1 MSPIAI
7 DDLPTLDTEVLVV
20 GAGPTGLM
28 AGLVLARRGVPAI
41 VVDPKDGPTRESRAL
56 AVQARTMEI
65 YDQLGLADR
74 VLAGASPALRV
85 RLGQGPDARS
95 FDFAEV
101 QRGATRFPGVQIF
114 EQSKNE
120 ELLSSALA
128 EMDAPVRWQHRL
140 VDLRPQPEGADQGV
154 VALLEG
160 PAGFVR
166 VRSRWCIG
174 ADGARSV
181 VRRLLDVPFE
191 GVTDDATFWVADL
204 RGVTGSP
211 PDSITARVGNATFAL
226 SFPLGP
232 DGHVRLIS
240 LAPSEGINQ
249 QTALE
254 TARSDLGLS
263 YRSVDWYSSYRV
275 HHRIAARFRV
285 GPVFLAGDAGHVHSP
300 VGGQGMNTGLQD
312 AHNLAHL
319 LADVTQGHRERAALD
334 RYEAERRPVAV
345 RLVRV
350 TDRLFGLVG
359 RRGRAISLARRG
371 VVGTMATVAPRLLD
385 TRLGPRLGGLLGQY
399 RIRYHFVPRNSLLPT
414 WAADEAVGRRLPSSG
429 ENDVALRDSSWQLHT
444 YGAAAARP
452 EVPDWIHGPQDFGTD
467 EQARLRADRAYLVR
481 PDGFVAAA
489 IPLADGRL
497 DQRVLSDAMTAH
509 LLVPSR

>member
-1 MSPIAI
+1 VSPVTV

-85 RLGQGPDARS
+85 RLGQGADVRG
-95 FDFAEV
+95 FDFADL
-101 QRGATRFPGVQIF
+101 QRGATRFPGIQIF

-120 ELLSSALA
+120 ELLSSALL
-128 EMDAPVRWQHRL
+128 DSGAPVRWRHRL
-140 VDLRPQPEGADQGV
+140 VDLRRVPEGAEDGV
-154 VALLEG
+154 VVLLEG
-160 PAGFVR
+160 PDGLTR
-166 VRSRWCIG
+166 VRCRWCIG

-211 PDSITARVGNATFAL
+211 PDSITARIGEATFAL
-226 SFPLGP
+226 SFPLGS

-240 LAPSEGINQ
+240 LAPSEGIDQ

-312 AHNLAHL
+312 AHNLANL
-319 LADVTQGHRERAALD
+319 LADVAQGHREPAALD

-350 TDRLFGLVG
+350 TDRLFGIVG
-359 RRGRAISLARRG
+359 RRGRLISLARRG

-399 RIRYHFVPRNSLLPT
+399 RIRYHFTPSGQPLPT
-414 WAADEAVGRRLPSSG
+414 WAADAAVGRRLPSTG
-429 ENDVALRDSSWQLHT
+429 ENHLALRSASWQLHT
-444 YGAAAARP
+444 YGAVAARP
-452 EVPDWIHGPQDFGTD
+452 EIPDWIDGPRDFETD
-467 EQARLRADRAYLVR
+467 KQARLRADRVYLVR

-489 IPLADGRL
+489 IPLSDGRVA
-497 DQRVLSDAMTAH
+497 QGVLSDAMAAH
-509 LLVPSR
+509 HLVSSG

>member
-1 MSPIAI
+1 MSPVAM
-7 DDLPTLDTEVLVV
+7 DNLPTLDTEVLVV

-28 AGLVLARRGVPAI
+28 AALVLARRGVPAM
-41 VVDPKDGPTRESRAL
+41 VVDHKDGPTRESRAL

-85 RLGQGPDARS
+85 RLGQGPDVRG
-95 FDFAEV
+95 FDFADL
-101 QRGATRFPGVQIF
+101 QRGATRFPGIQIF

-120 ELLSSALA
+120 ELLSSAILEA
-128 EMDAPVRWQHRL
+128 GVPIRWRHRL
-140 VDLRPQPEGADQGV
+140 VDLQRGPEGAEDSV
-154 VALLEG
+154 EALLEG
-160 PAGFVR
+160 PDGLIR
-166 VRSRWCIG
+166 VRSRWCVG

-211 PDSITARVGNATFAL
+211 PDSITARIGDATFAL
-226 SFPLGP
+226 SFPLGS

-240 LAPSEGINQ
+240 LAPSEGVDQ

-300 VGGQGMNTGLQD
+300 LGGQGMNTGLQD

-319 LADVTQGHRERAALD
+319 LADVAQGHRERAALE
-334 RYEAERRPVAV
+334 RYESERRPVAV
-345 RLVRV
+345 RLVQV
-350 TDRLFGLVG
+350 TDRLFGIVG
-359 RRGRAISLARRG
+359 RRGRGISLARRAF
-371 VVGTMATVAPRLLD
+371 VGTMATLAPRLLD

-399 RIRYHFVPRNSLLPT
+399 RIRYHFTPSGLPLPT
-414 WAADEAVGRRLPSSG
+414 WAVDAAVGRRLPSTG
-429 ENDVALRDSSWQLHT
+429 QNHLALRSANWQLHT
-444 YGAAAARP
+444 YGTVAARP
-452 EVPDWIHGPQDFGTD
+452 DVPDWIGGPRDFGPD
-467 EQARLRADRAYLVR
+467 QQARLRADQVYLVR

-489 IPLADGRL
+489 IPLVDGRL
-497 DQRVLSDAMTAH
+497 DQRVLSDAMVAH
-509 LLVPSR
+509 HLVSSG